1 MNHLD
6 FYIEGAWVRPQGN
19 DTLPVIDPS
28 TERTIATISLGTA
41 ADLDRAVA
49 AARRAFESYGQWS
62 REQRLELLRAIIDG
76 YRQNSE
82 ALAQCVHQEMGAPL
96 SLARSAHV
104 PAGLGHLQ
112 LAYEVLAT
120 YEFDRFHGSTLI
132 TREPIGVCGLITP
145 WNWPLNQLTC
155 KLGPALAAG
164 CSVVLKPSE
173 KAPLSAMLLADILH
187 RAGVPKGVFNLVN
200 GDGPTL
206 GDGIARH
213 AGIDMVSFTG
223 STGAGIAVAK
233 AAADTVKR
241 VCQELGGKSAN
252 LILADADIE
261 AAVRHGV
268 SSCFRNSGQSC
279 NAPTRMLVPR
289 TIQARAIEIARE
301 VAANVCFDDS
311 DPTTAMGPLANQAQ
325 FDRVQT
331 LLAEVRGLQPVCGGL
346 GRPEGITTGF
356 YARPTVFADVQPN
369 LPIAREEIFGPVLV
383 IIPYDSEE
391 QALAIAN
398 DSPYGLSG
406 YVSAGT
412 LERARAVARH
422 LRTGM
427 VHLNGS
433 KADNGAPFGG
443 YKRSGNGRE
452 WGVCGLE
459 EYLEHKSIFGHRNGE
474 AGMQLAQERQPGKD

>member
-1 MNHLD
+1 MNHRD
-6 FYIEGAWVRPQGN
+6 FYIDGQWVKPLGTE
-19 DTLPVIDPS
+19 TLAVIDPS
-28 TERTIATISLGTA
+28 TECAVATISLGTLG
-41 ADLDRAVA
+41 DLDRAVA
-49 AARRAFESYGQWS
+49 AARRAFDHYSQWT
-62 REQRLELLRAIIDG
+62 REQRLALLAAIIEG
-76 YRQNSE
+76 YREHSE

-112 LAYEVLAT
+112 RAYAVLEDYA
-120 YEFDRFHGSTLI
+120 FDRTHGSTLI
-132 TREPIGVCGLITP
+132 SREPIGVCGLITP

-155 KLGPALAAG
+155 KLAPALAAG
-164 CSVVLKPSE
+164 CTMVLKPSE

-200 GDGPTL
+200 GDGPTV
-206 GDGIARH
+206 GDGMARH
-213 AGIDMVSFTG
+213 AGIDMLSFTG

-241 VCQELGGKSAN
+241 VSQELGGKSAN
-252 LILADADIE
+252 LILADADLE

-289 TIQARAIEIARE
+289 ALQARAVAIAQA
-301 VAANVCFDDS
+301 VAAQVCFDDS
-311 DPTTAMGPLANQAQ
+311 HPATAMGPLANQAQ
-325 FDRVQT
+325 FERVQA
-331 LLAEVRGLQPVCGGL
+331 LLAAVDSPPVCGGV
-346 GRPEGITTGF
+346 GRPHGVTTGF
-356 YARPTVFADVQPN
+356 YARPTIFADVDPDT
-369 LPIAREEIFGPVLV
+369 PIAREEVFGPVLV
-383 IIPYDSEE
+383 IIPYDSED
-391 QALAIAN
+391 QAIAIAN

-406 YVSAGT
+406 YVTAGS
-412 LERARAVARH
+412 LERARAVARR

-443 YKRSGNGRE
+443 YKQSGNGRE
-452 WGVCGLE
+452 WGVFGLE
-459 EYLEHKSIFGHRNGE
+459 DYLEVKSLFGY
-474 AGMQLAQERQPGKD
+474 QPSPD

>member
-6 FYIEGAWVRPQGN
+6 FYIDGEWVKPLGAE
-19 DTLPVIDPS
+19 TLAVIDPS
-28 TERTIATISLGTA
+28 TERSIATISLGTR

-49 AARRAFESYGQWS
+49 AAKRAFDPYAQWT
-62 REQRLELLRAIIDG
+62 REQRLELLAAIIEG
-76 YRQNSE
+76 YRQHSE
-82 ALAQCVHQEMGAPL
+82 ALAECVHQEMGAPL

-112 LAYEVLAT
+112 RAFDILREYA
-120 YEFDRFHGSTLI
+120 FDRLHGSALI
-132 TREPIGVCGLITP
+132 SREPIGVCGLITP

-155 KLGPALAAG
+155 KLAPALAAG
-164 CSVVLKPSE
+164 CSMVLKPSE

-187 RAGVPKGVFNLVN
+187 KAGVPKGVFNLVN
-200 GDGPTL
+200 GDGPTI

-213 AGIDMVSFTG
+213 TDIDMVSFTG

-241 VCQELGGKSAN
+241 VSQELGGKSAN

-261 AAVRHGV
+261 TAVRHGV

-279 NAPTRMLVPR
+279 NAPTRLLIHR
-289 TIQARAIEIARE
+289 TLHAQAVEIARD
-301 VAANVCFDDS
+301 VAAQVCFDDS
-311 DPTTAMGPLANQAQ
+311 NPATAIGPLANLAQ
-325 FDRVQT
+325 FERVQS
-331 LLAEVRGLQPVCGGL
+331 LIGAAIRQGVPLVCGGV
-346 GRPEGITTGF
+346 GRPEGVAQGYF
-356 YARPTVFADVQPN
+356 AKPTVFAGVHPDM
-369 LPIAREEIFGPVLV
+369 PIAREEVFGPVLV
-383 IIPYDSEE
+383 IIAYDSEE
-391 QALAIAN
+391 EAIAIAN

-412 LERARAVARH
+412 LERACAVGRR

-443 YKRSGNGRE
+443 YKQSGNGRE
-452 WGVCGLE
+452 WGVHGLE
-459 EYLEHKSIFGHRNGE
+459 EYLELKSMFGY
-474 AGMQLAQERQPGKD
+474 QPN

>member
-6 FYIEGAWVRPQGN
+6 FYIDGQWVKPLGG
-19 DTLPVIDPS
+19 DTLPVVDPT
-28 TERTIATISLGTA
+28 TERTVATISLGTL
-41 ADLDRAVA
+41 ADLDRAVT
-49 AARRAFESYGQWS
+49 AARRAFDSYGQWT
-62 REQRLELLRAIIDG
+62 REQRLELLAAIIDS
-76 YRQNSE
+76 YRQHSE

-112 LAYEVLAT
+112 RAYDVLKT
-120 YEFDRFHGSTLI
+120 YAFEYAHDSTLI
-132 TREPIGVCGLITP
+132 SREPIGVCGLITP

-155 KLGPALAAG
+155 KLAPALAAG
-164 CSVVLKPSE
+164 CTMVLKPSE
-173 KAPLSAMLLADILH
+173 KAPLSAMLLADILDH
-187 RAGVPKGVFNLVN
+187 AGVPKGVFNLVN
-200 GDGPTL
+200 GDGPTM

-241 VCQELGGKSAN
+241 VSQELGGKSAN
-252 LILADADIE
+252 LILADADLD

-279 NAPTRMLVPR
+279 NAPTRLLVPR
-289 TIQARAIEIARE
+289 ALQARAVAIAQEIA
-301 VAANVCFDDS
+301 AQVCFDDS
-311 DPTTAMGPLANQAQ
+311 NPATAMGPLANQAQ
-325 FDRVQT
+325 FERVQA
-331 LLAEVRGLQPVCGGL
+331 LLAAVDIPPVCGGA
-346 GRPEGITTGF
+346 GRPAGINRGF
-356 YARPTVFADVQPN
+356 YVRPTVFANVHPD
-369 LPIAREEIFGPVLV
+369 LPIAREEVFGPVLV

-391 QALAIAN
+391 QAIAIAN

-406 YVSAGT
+406 YVTAGT
-412 LERARAVARH
+412 LEGARGVARR

-443 YKRSGNGRE
+443 YKQSGNGRE
-452 WGVCGLE
+452 WGVFGLE
-459 EYLEHKSIFGHRNGE
+459 DYLEVKSLFGY
-474 AGMQLAQERQPGKD
+474 QPNLG

>member
-1 MNHLD
+1 MNSLD
-6 FYIEGAWVRPQGN
+6 FYIDGAWVKPSGGE
-19 DTLPVIDPS
+19 TLPVINPS
-28 TERTIATISLGTA
+28 TERTIATISLGTTV
-41 ADLDRAVA
+41 DLDRAVT
-49 AARRAFESYGQWS
+49 AARRGFNGYAQWS
-62 REQRLELLRAIIDG
+62 REQRLDLLAAIIDG
-76 YRQNSE
+76 YRQHSE
-82 ALAQCVHQEMGAPL
+82 TLAQCVHQEMGAPL

-112 LAYEVLAT
+112 RAHEVLKDYA
-120 YEFDRFHGSTLI
+120 FDQLHGSTLI
-132 TREPIGVCGLITP
+132 SREPIGVCGLITP

-155 KLGPALAAG
+155 KLAPALAAG
-164 CSVVLKPSE
+164 CSMVLKPSE

-187 RAGVPKGVFNLVN
+187 QAGVPKGVFNLVN

-241 VCQELGGKSAN
+241 VSQELGGKSAN
-252 LILADADIE
+252 LILADADLD

-289 TIQARAIEIARE
+289 ALQARAVAIARD
-301 VAANVCFDDS
+301 VAAGICFVDS
-311 DPTTAMGPLANQAQ
+311 HPASAMGPLANQAQ
-325 FDRVQT
+325 FERVQA
-331 LLAEVRGLQPVCGGL
+331 LLGSVDIAPVCGGV
-346 GRPEGITTGF
+346 GRPEGMTTGF
-356 YARPTVFADVQPN
+356 YARPTVFADVDPN
-369 LPIAREEIFGPVLV
+369 SPIAREEVFGPVLV

-391 QALAIAN
+391 HAIALAN

-406 YVSAGT
+406 YVSAGS
-412 LERARAVARH
+412 LERAQAVARR

-443 YKRSGNGRE
+443 YKQSGNGRE
-452 WGVCGLE
+452 WGVFGLE
-459 EYLEHKSIFGHRNGE
+459 DYLEVKSLFGY
-474 AGMQLAQERQPGKD
+474 QPGEG